1 MICGKP
7 KNNRIF
13 PFFCLRRKLIIKG
26 LKTCLILEVIYYK
39 HVMCVF
45 QDYRYSNKKTLCA
58 IFSKLPLIN
67 HVGKN
72 YLGIPYG

>member
-39 HVMCVF
+39 HYILIIPKRQC
-45 QDYRYSNKKTLCA
+45 
-58 IFSKLPLIN
+58 SKM
-67 HVGKN
+67 
-72 YLGIPYG
+72 